1 MLLFFTNFYI
11 MLISSYVITLSG
23 FSDSSNSTIERD
35 VRRVEATLQ
44 EATASMQLRP
54 VSDSPAQLMD
64 LARRAPDRL
73 TDGQASKLTPF
84 KHEAKEFL
92 FFRIFENDEYIF
104 SVDSVAERIH
114 ERPSATESDRVSL
127 RVLRLHLPERGHEL
141 CRRQGGK
148 AHQFTNHSSYS
159 QA

>member
-73 TDGQASKLTPF
+73 TDGQASKFTPF
-84 KHEAKEFL
+84 KQEAKEFR

-104 SVDSVAERIH
+104 S
-114 ERPSATESDRVSL
+114 
-127 RVLRLHLPERGHEL
+127 
-141 CRRQGGK
+141 
-148 AHQFTNHSSYS
+148 
-159 QA
+159 